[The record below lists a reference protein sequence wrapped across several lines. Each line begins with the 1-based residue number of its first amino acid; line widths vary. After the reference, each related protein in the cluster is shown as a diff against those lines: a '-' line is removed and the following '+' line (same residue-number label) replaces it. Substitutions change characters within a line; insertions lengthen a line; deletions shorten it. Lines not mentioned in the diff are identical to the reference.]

1 MRRKAQGLGRPH
13 VPSTKRGLVNIR
25 MTEQTPIAVTRSDP
39 AAAGRSALSPERIGI
54 GLRPPHHADLL
65 QTRPASVGWLE
76 IHAETYMGG
85 GAARHYLQQARELW
99 PVAVQG
105 TGLGLGGAEL
115 PDAEHLERLALLVEW
130 LDPALV
136 SEHLAWVGVEG
147 RYYNDRLPV
156 PYTADSLTSCCRNVD
171 IVQTRLKRSLLMANP
186 ATYLRFRESQI
197 AEAEF
202 LSRLSGETGCG
213 ILCDVNNLYVSSV
226 NHVGREAAPAVADA
240 YLDSLPATAVHQI
253 RLGGHSESQTDGRVM
268 LIDDHAAL
276 VAEPV
281 WRLYAS
287 AVQRFPHAATLLE
300 WDNNLPPLTH
310 LVSEAEHTARQRDA
324 ALRPSTLPG
333 DILQTEGGDER
344 AA

>member
-1 MRRKAQGLGRPH
+1 
-13 VPSTKRGLVNIR
+13 
-25 MTEQTPIAVTRSDP
+25 MTDQKPIAFPGP
-39 AAAGRSALSPERIGI
+39 ARLSPERIGI
-54 GLRPPHHADLL
+54 SLRPPHHADLL
-65 QTRPASVGWLE
+65 RGRPDVGWVE

-85 GAARHYLQQARELW
+85 GAVRWYLEQVRARW

-105 TGLGLGGAEL
+105 TGLGLGGGEL
-115 PDAEHLERLALLVEW
+115 PDAEHLERLARLVDW
-130 LDPALV
+130 LDPVLL

-147 RYYNDRLPV
+147 RYYNDLLPL
-156 PYTADSLTSCCRNVD
+156 PYTAETLENCCRNVD
-171 IVQTRLKRSLLMANP
+171 IVQTRLKRPLLMANP

-202 LSRLSGETGCG
+202 LSRLSNETGCG

-226 NHVGREAAPAVADA
+226 NHVGRESALAVAEA
-240 YLDSLPATAVHQI
+240 YLDSLPAPAVHEI
-253 RLGGHSESQTDGRVM
+253 RIGGHSEKIADGRLM

-300 WDNNLPPLTH
+300 WDSNLPPLAH
-310 LVSEAEHTARQRDA
+310 LLSEADHAARQRVA
-324 ALRPSTLPG
+324 ALKPSELPG
-333 DILQTEGGDER
+333 DTTEGGDER